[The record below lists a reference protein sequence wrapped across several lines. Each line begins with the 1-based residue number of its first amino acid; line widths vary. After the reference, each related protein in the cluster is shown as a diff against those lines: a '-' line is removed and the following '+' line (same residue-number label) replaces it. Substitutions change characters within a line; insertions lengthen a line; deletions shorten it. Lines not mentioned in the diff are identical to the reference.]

1 MRTRTFEYLIHIM
14 QGCKADDYQSI
25 CKASML
31 LTALAAGREDI
42 EVEPEM
48 RRIYI
53 DSLYR
58 KFMRAYTRYILANPN
73 SLHQISED
81 CNFTSYGDGVCTGIE
96 EV

>member
-1 MRTRTFEYLIHIM
+1 MRTRTFEYLTCVM
-14 QGCKADDYQSI
+14 QGCKSDDYQSI

-31 LTALAAGREDI
+31 LTALATGREDI

-81 CNFTSYGDGVCTGIE
+81 CNFTSMSNGEYTGIE